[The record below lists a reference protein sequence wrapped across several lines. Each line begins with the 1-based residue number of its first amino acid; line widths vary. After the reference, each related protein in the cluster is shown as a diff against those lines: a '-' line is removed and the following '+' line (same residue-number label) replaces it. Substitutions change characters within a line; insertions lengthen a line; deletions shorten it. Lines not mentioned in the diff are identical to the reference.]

1 MTARMKIGEADD
13 QPKKETRQSING
25 LLAAGGIIAALGAS
39 SCCVVPLALLALGI
53 SGAWIGNLTAFAPY
67 QPLFVTAA
75 IGCLAVRFF
84 ARLLPTKGVMCER
97 HLLHAPAFV
106 APNQIFPVGGG
117 GAGHRGCG
125 VSLPCSFF
133 PRNLI
138 EH

>member
-75 IGCLAVRFF
+75 IGCLAVGFLRVYFPQKASCANGTSCTHPRSSHLTKFSLWVAAVLVTVAVAFPYLARFF
-84 ARLLPTKGVMCER
+84 LET
-97 HLLHAPAFV
+97 
-106 APNQIFPVGGG
+106 
-117 GAGHRGCG
+117 
-125 VSLPCSFF
+125 
-133 PRNLI
+133 
-138 EH
+138 